1 MARATQS
8 AEALRHSTPE
18 RSFAASSAVLGIALA
33 SLALV
38 VAMAFRDDS
47 PTPHPPGSVSSQ
59 SVSPQSEVTETRDR
73 VRVASIVEAPSG
85 AGSFEREQRA
95 LADFIARRFKVAR
108 DATGEFVAAAFR
120 AGLEHRVDP
129 VLILAV
135 IAVESSFNPVAE
147 SSVGAKG
154 LMQVLPQYHQDKLA
168 AHGGETALLDPL
180 LNIDIGTRILREYLR
195 RAGETQSGLQMYGGA
210 FEEPTA
216 RYAGKVLSERARL
229 EQLLLR
235 VRRTDA

>member
-1 MARATQS
+1 MERATQS
-8 AEALRHSTPE
+8 AETAAHSAPA
-18 RSFAASSAVLGIALA
+18 RRLLVNGPMLGIVLA
-33 SLALV
+33 SLAL
-38 VAMAFRDDS
+38 ALAAAIPDESSSR
-47 PTPHPPGSVSSQ
+47 HPSGSASLQ
-59 SVSPQSEVTETRDR
+59 AEITDAHDR
-73 VRVASIVEAPSG
+73 SRVASVAPAPSG
-85 AGSFEREQRA
+85 IDSLELEQRA

-135 IAVESSFNPVAE
+135 IAVESRFNPVAE
-147 SSVGAKG
+147 SSLGAKG
-154 LMQVLPQYHQDKLA
+154 LMQVLPRYHQDKLA
-168 AHGGETALLDPL
+168 AHGGEAALLDPL

-195 RAGETQSGLQMYGGA
+195 RTGETQSGLQMYGGA

-229 EQLLLR
+229 EQLLAK
-235 VRRTDA
+235 VRRSDA

>member
-8 AEALRHSTPE
+8 TETLRHSAPE
-18 RSFAASSAVLGIALA
+18 RSFAANGAVLGITLA
-33 SLALV
+33 SLAFV
-38 VAMAFRDDS
+38 MGMAFRDDS
-47 PTPHPPGSVSSQ
+47 PSRHPAGPA
-59 SVSPQSEVTETRDR
+59 SPQSEVTETPDR
-73 VRVASIVEAPSG
+73 VRVAAVAEVPSG
-85 AGSFEREQRA
+85 VDSFEREQRA
-95 LADFIARRFKVAR
+95 LADFIARRFRVAR

-147 SSVGAKG
+147 SSLGAKG
-154 LMQVLPQYHQDKLA
+154 LMQVLPRYHQDKLA
-168 AHGGETALLDPL
+168 PHGGEAALLDPL

-229 EQLLLR
+229 EQLLSK
-235 VRRTDA
+235 VRRADA